1 MSESTLK
8 PFTGKLDGNTDK
20 KQQPTLK
27 PFTGALD
34 GEKKGVMGHLKDT
47 GLSALKGAVA
57 VPELAVGIMDM
68 MSDGAVGKTLEN
80 KDGAI
85 GFRPKEAKQAIGN
98 LHTDQYKAQQQEFAD
113 AGKDGNWVDKVV
125 DKTKVAFVPSMLAG
139 GVLGRASGVANPVV
153 AGAVGE
159 LLCFRVTT

>member
-8 PFTGKLDGNTDK
+8 PFTGKLDDNTDK

-57 VPELAVGIMDM
+57 VPELAVGVMDL
-68 MSDGAVGKTLEN
+68 MSDV
-80 KDGAI
+80 
-85 GFRPKEAKQAIGN
+85 
-98 LHTDQYKAQQQEFAD
+98 
-113 AGKDGNWVDKVV
+113 
-125 DKTKVAFVPSMLAG
+125 S
-139 GVLGRASGVANPVV
+139 
-153 AGAVGE
+153 
-159 LLCFRVTT
+159 